1 MPLQSRSKCNLFYG
15 REACNVKPP
24 NIDVAILLGTRV
36 LVEFTATGDIN
47 GVTAAKRSCSF
58 VRQPAGRPLHLPAP
72 GMAWNLLEEG
82 SRLLRRARSNA
93 LLRSSYMQP
102 EPQHRDKVRTPS
114 LGPQEKP
121 QCLLLSS
128 GILLDVLMRRSTHR
142 LLQTTP
148 YNCDTSCAVRGTTLT
163 TTGAA
168 HAPSVRTASKR
179 KKHGCVRVTAKHP
192 LAITSQ
198 ASPQAAP
205 AALQATG

>member
-1 MPLQSRSKCNLFYG
+1 MPLQPRSKCNLFYG
-15 REACNVKPP
+15 REACNVTLP
-24 NIDVAILLGTRV
+24 NSDVAILLGTRV

-58 VRQPAGRPLHLPAP
+58 VRQPAGRPLQLPHR
-72 GMAWNLLEEG
+72 AWRG
-82 SRLLRRARSNA
+82 TSSRGGVVLVSVVLAATPCCGVPTCNQSLSTATRCG
-93 LLRSSYMQP
+93 P
-102 EPQHRDKVRTPS
+102 HRW
-114 LGPQEKP
+114 GQEKP

-142 LLQTTP
+142 LLQMKPHT
-148 YNCDTSCAVRGTTLT
+148 CDTSCAVRGTTLT

-168 HAPSVRTASKR
+168 HAPSVRTTSKR

-192 LAITSQ
+192 LAITSH